1 MKLHHNL
8 TGKVLQDSQENNAR
22 LKQEIEQLKSSL
34 LQKGIDA
41 AQAELLSLSTVN
53 NDDNQSAG
61 EKQSGSC
68 HSSMTR
74 SSVGINDYNIN
85 VTTVS
90 GPQSLSAGYP
100 SLLPGEFHI
109 KVQ

>member
-1 MKLHHNL
+1 MYLHLNL

-41 AQAELLSLSTVN
+41 AQADLSLCTV
-53 NDDNQSAG
+53 NDDNNQSTG

-74 SSVGINDYNIN
+74 SSVGIHDYNIN

>member
-1 MKLHHNL
+1 MKLHLNL

-41 AQAELLSLSTVN
+41 ARADLSLCTVN
-53 NDDNQSAG
+53 DDDNQSTG

-68 HSSMTR
+68 PSSMTR
-74 SSVGINDYNIN
+74 SSVGIHDYNIN

-109 KVQ
+109 KVH

>member
-1 MKLHHNL
+1 MKLHLNL

-41 AQAELLSLSTVN
+41 AQADLSLCTVN
-53 NDDNQSAG
+53 DDDNQSTG

-68 HSSMTR
+68 PSSMTR
-74 SSVGINDYNIN
+74 SSVGIHDYNIN

-109 KVQ
+109 KVH